1 MEKVYYSV
9 LKENIEVQHKL
20 LGLLEQKV
28 EATSEELKKPKLA
41 KLTAI
46 DLEISII
53 RTNAEIDSLKKVL
66 QEKETYF
73 QKYAE
78 KFEKDVAEMNINF
91 AKVLKRAEFEAAKK
105 PQLAEFLSKGKNVDL
120 ENNLEAKLYFYNR
133 LKAFL

>member
-28 EATSEELKKPKLA
+28 EATREEIKNPKLA

-46 DLEISII
+46 DLEISVI
-53 RTNAEIDSLKKVL
+53 RTNAEIDTLKKVL
-66 QEKETYF
+66 QEKENYF

-78 KFEKDVAEMNINF
+78 KFEKDVAEMNLNY
-91 AKVLKRAEFEAAKK
+91 AKVVKRAEFEASKK
-105 PQLAEFLSKGKNVDL
+105 PQLSEFLSKSKNVDL
-120 ENNLEAKLYFYNR
+120 EGNIEAKLYFYNR
-133 LKAFL
+133 VKAFL